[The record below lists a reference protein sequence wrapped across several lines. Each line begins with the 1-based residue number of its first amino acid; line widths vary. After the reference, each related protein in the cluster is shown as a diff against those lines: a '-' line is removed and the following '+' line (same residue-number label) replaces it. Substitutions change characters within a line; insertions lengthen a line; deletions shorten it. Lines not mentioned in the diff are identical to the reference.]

1 MRLGRFSRRFAYKRA
16 MWRALMS
23 AMVAATK
30 REKKDA
36 DRKKDDDKKKDDDND
51 DGGGRERWK
60 MAVLKILHDR
70 GQLDAFCR

>member
-1 MRLGRFSRRFAYKRA
+1 MGRFSRRFAYKRA

-23 AMVAATK
+23 AMRLATK

-36 DRKKDDDKKKDDDND
+36 DRKDDDKKKDDDSD
-51 DGGGRERWK
+51 DDGGRERWK